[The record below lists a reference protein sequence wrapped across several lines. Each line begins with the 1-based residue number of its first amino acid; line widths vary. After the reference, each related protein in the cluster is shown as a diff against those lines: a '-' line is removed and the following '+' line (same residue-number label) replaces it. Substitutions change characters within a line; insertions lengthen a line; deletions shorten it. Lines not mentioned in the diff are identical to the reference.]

1 LSVPNSP
8 YAGTNK
14 GPAPQSAKPS
24 RGAQLGVSTV
34 RRVIGN
40 NVHSGLSLPFGAAF
54 ISTHLMHSAGQTVAV
69 HTYLYKGKT
78 EHVAVPVRTAPK
90 RGGYV
95 TAVKLQPQTVD
106 GF

>member
-1 LSVPNSP
+1 MAIKNSP
-8 YAGTNK
+8 YSGMNT
-14 GPAPQSAKPS
+14 GPAPQTAKPA
-24 RGAQLGVSTV
+24 RGAQLGISTK

-40 NVHSGLSLPFGAAF
+40 NVHSGLSLPFGAGF
-54 ISTHLMHSAGQTVAV
+54 ISTHLMHAGGQTVAV

-90 RGGYV
+90 RGGYI

>member
-1 LSVPNSP
+1 MSIANSP
-8 YAGTNK
+8 YSGTNK
-14 GPAPQSAKPS
+14 GPAAQTAKPS
-24 RGAQLGVSTV
+24 RGAQLGVSTI
-34 RRVIGN
+34 RRVTGN

-54 ISTHLMHSAGQTVAV
+54 ISTHLMHSMGQTVAV

-95 TAVKLQPQTVD
+95 MAVKLQPQTVE